1 MNSAQIHL
9 TYGLIQLSFRHLM
22 PQIIL
27 ASASPRRQELLNQI
41 NVRHLVQIVDI
52 DETSL
57 LNESPTAYVQRL
69 AAEKATACVQRFN
82 PQFPVLAAD
91 TIVVLGNQ
99 IMGKPQDKN
108 EALTMLRQLSGNT
121 HQVFTAI
128 ALFGHSKHYALSITE
143 VTFKTLSEAEILAY
157 WHSGEPLDK
166 AGSYAIQG
174 VGSLFIERINGSFSG
189 VMGLPLFETAQ
200 LLAREGIELLA

>member
-1 MNSAQIHL
+1 MNSARIHL
-9 TYGLIQLSFRHLM
+9 TYGSTPLSFRHAM

-52 DETSL
+52 DETPL
-57 LNESPTAYVQRL
+57 FNESPLDYVQRL
-69 AAEKATACVQRFN
+69 AREKADACVQQFN
-82 PQFPVLAAD
+82 PELPVLAAD
-91 TIVVLGNQ
+91 TTVVLGNQ
-99 IMGKPQDKN
+99 IMGKPQDQN

-128 ALFGHSKHYALSITE
+128 ALFGHTQHQGLSVTE
-143 VTFKTLSEAEILAY
+143 VTFKPLSEAEILAY